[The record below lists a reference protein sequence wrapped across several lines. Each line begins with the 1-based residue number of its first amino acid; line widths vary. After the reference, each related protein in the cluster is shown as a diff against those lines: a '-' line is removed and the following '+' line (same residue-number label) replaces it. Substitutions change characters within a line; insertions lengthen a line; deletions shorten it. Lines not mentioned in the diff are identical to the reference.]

1 MRNNMPEKY
10 KEKSSIDGYKNLP
23 EKHINVI
30 EDFEDLLEKGI
41 ANLTMSDIAS
51 KLKVSLR
58 TLYEIAPSKEDLITT
73 TMDRILTNIGREA
86 LSNMKDVKSPLERL
100 RIYMRIGN
108 EAAGPKLQ
116 KFDGDLDKIKGAKEM
131 IDFHQNYFISFIK
144 SLLDEAQAAN
154 EIREID
160 TQAVAITLGGIARE
174 LSIPDNKKSLEDLPE
189 KSSNMVTDLILESLN
204 QES

>member
-1 MRNNMPEKY
+1 MTLVARKTF
-10 KEKSSIDGYKNLP
+10 KNLT

-30 EDFEDLLEKGI
+30 EDFEDLLEQGI

-131 IDFHQNYFISFIK
+131 IDFHQNYFISLIK
-144 SLLDEAQAAN
+144 SLLDEAQAAK

-160 TQAVAITLGGIARE
+160 TQALAITLGGIARE

>member
-1 MRNNMPEKY
+1 MTLVARKTF
-10 KEKSSIDGYKNLP
+10 KNLT

-131 IDFHQNYFISFIK
+131 IDFHQNYFISLIQ
-144 SLLDEAQAAN
+144 SLLDEAQAAK

-160 TQAVAITLGGIARE
+160 TQALAITLGGIARE

-204 QES
+204 QE

>member
-1 MRNNMPEKY
+1 MSQVTRKTF
-10 KEKSSIDGYKNLP
+10 KNLTD
-23 EKHINVI
+23 KHINVI
-30 EDFEDLLEKGI
+30 EDFESLLETGI

-51 KLKVSLR
+51 HLKVSLR

-160 TQAVAITLGGIARE
+160 TQALAITLGGIARE

-204 QES
+204 QE

>member
-1 MRNNMPEKY
+1 MPEKY

-86 LSNMKDVKSPLERL
+86 LSNMKNIKSPLERL

-174 LSIPDNKKSLEDLPE
+174 LSIPHNKKSLEDLPE

-204 QES
+204 QE

>member
-1 MRNNMPEKY
+1 MTLVARKTF
-10 KEKSSIDGYKNLP
+10 KNLK

>member
-1 MRNNMPEKY
+1 MTLVARKTF
-10 KEKSSIDGYKNLP
+10 KNLT

-144 SLLDEAQAAN
+144 SLLDEAQAAK

-160 TQAVAITLGGIARE
+160 TQALAITLGGIARE

>member
-1 MRNNMPEKY
+1 MTLVARKTF
-10 KEKSSIDGYKNLP
+10 KNLT

-30 EDFEDLLEKGI
+30 EDFEDLLEQGI

-174 LSIPDNKKSLEDLPE
+174 LSIPDNKKSLADLPE

>member
-1 MRNNMPEKY
+1 MPEKY
-10 KEKSSIDGYKNLP
+10 EEKSSIDGYKNLP

-86 LSNMKDVKSPLERL
+86 LSNMKNVKSPLERL

-204 QES
+204 QE

>member
-1 MRNNMPEKY
+1 MTLVARKTF
-10 KEKSSIDGYKNLP
+10 KNLT

-144 SLLDEAQAAN
+144 SLLDEAQAAK

>member
-1 MRNNMPEKY
+1 MTLVARKTF
-10 KEKSSIDGYKNLP
+10 KNLT

-30 EDFEDLLEKGI
+30 EDFEDLLEQGI

-86 LSNMKDVKSPLERL
+86 LSNMKNVKSPLERL

-204 QES
+204 QE

>member
-1 MRNNMPEKY
+1 MTLVARKTF
-10 KEKSSIDGYKNLP
+10 KNLT

-86 LSNMKDVKSPLERL
+86 LSNMKNVKSPLERL

-204 QES
+204 QE

>member
-1 MRNNMPEKY
+1 
-10 KEKSSIDGYKNLP
+10 
-23 EKHINVI
+23 
-30 EDFEDLLEKGI
+30 
-41 ANLTMSDIAS
+41 
-51 KLKVSLR
+51 
-58 TLYEIAPSKEDLITT
+58 
-73 TMDRILTNIGREA
+73 MDRILTNIGREA

-131 IDFHQNYFISFIK
+131 IDFHQNYFISLIK
-144 SLLDEAQAAN
+144 SLLDEAQAAK

-160 TQAVAITLGGIARE
+160 TQALAITLGGIARE
-174 LSIPDNKKSLEDLPE
+174 LSIPDNKKSLADLPE

-204 QES
+204 QE

>member
-1 MRNNMPEKY
+1 MTLVARK
-10 KEKSSIDGYKNLP
+10 KFKNLT

-131 IDFHQNYFISFIK
+131 IDFHQNYFISLIK

-204 QES
+204 QE

>member
-1 MRNNMPEKY
+1 MTLVARKTF
-10 KEKSSIDGYKNLP
+10 KNLT

-30 EDFEDLLEKGI
+30 EDFEDLLEQGI

-86 LSNMKDVKSPLERL
+86 LSNMKNVKSPLERL

>member
-1 MRNNMPEKY
+1 MTLVARKTFNN
-10 KEKSSIDGYKNLP
+10 LT

-86 LSNMKDVKSPLERL
+86 LSNMKNVKSPLERL

-204 QES
+204 QE

>member
-1 MRNNMPEKY
+1 MPEKY

-86 LSNMKDVKSPLERL
+86 LSNMKNVKSPLERL

-174 LSIPDNKKSLEDLPE
+174 LSIPHNKKSLEDLPE

-204 QES
+204 QE

>member
-1 MRNNMPEKY
+1 MTLVARKTF
-10 KEKSSIDGYKNLP
+10 KNLT

-30 EDFEDLLEKGI
+30 EDFEDLLEQGI

-131 IDFHQNYFISFIK
+131 IDFHQNYFISLIK
-144 SLLDEAQAAN
+144 SLLDEAQAAK

-160 TQAVAITLGGIARE
+160 TQALAITLGGIARE

-204 QES
+204 QE

>member
-1 MRNNMPEKY
+1 MTLVARKTF
-10 KEKSSIDGYKNLP
+10 KNLT

-204 QES
+204 QE